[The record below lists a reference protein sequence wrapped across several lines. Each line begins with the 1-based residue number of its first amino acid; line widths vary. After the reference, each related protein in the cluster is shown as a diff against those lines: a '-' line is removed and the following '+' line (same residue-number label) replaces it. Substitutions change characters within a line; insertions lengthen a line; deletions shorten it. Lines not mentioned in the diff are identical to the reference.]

1 MKTMDFYLIHAIS
14 NLHVGSGEGDFSVI
28 DKQVQRDQTT
38 RLPIIHA
45 SGIKGALREAM
56 EYEYKNKGSN
66 TTPGGSN
73 GKNPIL
79 EVFGN
84 DPDPKKRTTF
94 QQGKYNFYDAR
105 LLALPA
111 RSSHDF
117 FYVVTCPALL
127 KEAITNLETFQ
138 PQNEY
143 LPLLKSLFDQKSG
156 KYFGDDQGVPVQ
168 LEEETEWEVTYDNFN
183 LGKLTDLFGDRL
195 ALLSNQAFDRL
206 ANELPII
213 ARNYLN
219 DGISENLWYEEVVPR
234 EARFVNMVAREDG
247 MDYLN
252 TFLGSKNNLVQLG
265 ANATVGYGLCSF
277 KKLS

>member
-28 DKQVQRDQTT
+28 DKQVQRDQST

-56 EYEYKNKGSN
+56 EYEYKNNGSN
-66 TTPGGSN
+66 TT
-73 GKNPIL
+73 PIL

-84 DPDPKKRTTF
+84 DPDPKKRTNF

-117 FYVVTCPALL
+117 FYLATCPGLL
-127 KEAITNLETFQ
+127 EEVVKNLQMFSAQ
-138 PQNEY
+138 SEY
-143 LPLLKSLFDQKSG
+143 LPLLESLSAQVSDEA
-156 KYFGDDQGVPVQ
+156 KYFGTNQDEPIR
-168 LEEETEWEVTYDNFN
+168 LEEEWDASYNDFD
-183 LGKLTDLFGDRL
+183 LCKLTEIFGDRL
-195 ALLSNQAFDRL
+195 VLLSNQAFDRL
-206 ANELPII
+206 AKELPII

-234 EARFVNMVAREDG
+234 EARFIAMIARENG
-247 MDYLN
+247 MDDLN
-252 TFLGSKNNLVQLG
+252 TFLVSKNNFVQLG
-265 ANATVGYGLCSF
+265 ANATVGYGLCLF